1 MMLSLISVMASF
13 AFRSSFTE
21 CDVFVYHTHCELQI
35 ECRSKVYISMQLIV
49 NNKAMIAKAKPDNFT
64 CLQKDILVDF
74 SVVVFFYLAWFIHSL
89 VLGSYFLFEK
99 ENACKRVYA
108 LVHAVFISL
117 SLSHFFFLLL
127 FICESFGRCLIVCL
141 CIFCIRSANVHQ
153 ANVILKSSCDGNR

>member
-1 MMLSLISVMASF
+1 MYICVSF
-13 AFRSSFTE
+13 
-21 CDVFVYHTHCELQI
+21 HTHCELQI

-74 SVVVFFYLAWFIHSL
+74 SVDAFFL
-89 VLGSYFLFEK
+89 LGSFIRSYLVRISYLRK

-117 SLSHFFFLLL
+117 SLSHIFFFFCFSSVSNLVAVLL
-127 FICESFGRCLIVCL
+127 FVFAFSVFVRQTFTKRML
-141 CIFCIRSANVHQ
+141 F
-153 ANVILKSSCDGNR
+153 